1 MAWFRH
7 HYYCAA
13 CDGTWLLH
21 CAGPEVDDCPFCHAR
36 EVMPYRTDDW
46 TLIIEQDVD
55 GFVVLASRDTADDDP
70 DYQAVATFPT
80 REQAQAYLAA
90 R

>member
-13 CDGTWLLH
+13 CDGTWLVH
-21 CAGPEVDDCPFCHAR
+21 GSVYAEDDCPFCHAHDNL
-36 EVMPYRTDDW
+36 PYRTDDW
-46 TLIIEQDVD
+46 TLVIEQDVD
-55 GFVVLASRDTADDDP
+55 GFVVLASPDTAEDDP
-70 DYQAVATFPT
+70 DYRAVAVFPS
-80 REQAQAYLAA
+80 REAAQAYLAS